1 MTDLD
6 AVLRRSL
13 AQASPHSK
21 KVYGQNPLTGQEII
35 DLANT
40 RVLTIAATIKP
51 NGSPHLSPSDLVSV
65 NKLLYIGIDEA
76 TARFKN
82 LKQNPAIT
90 LMIADGWKRQ
100 AILEGKVE
108 FLDMKSGTA
117 KNVLDA
123 QKKKYG
129 WVTDALAE
137 FIPETVFTYEAK

>member
-1 MTDLD
+1 
-6 AVLRRSL
+6 
-13 AQASPHSK
+13 
-21 KVYGQNPLTGQEII
+21 
-35 DLANT
+35 
-40 RVLTIAATIKP
+40 
-51 NGSPHLSPSDLVSV
+51 
-65 NKLLYIGIDEA
+65 
-76 TARFKN
+76 
-82 LKQNPAIT
+82 
-90 LMIADGWKRQ
+90 MIADGWKRQ